1 MGVRLS
7 YDNGKSWSKSKV
19 VWAGPA
25 AYGDLASIGDNSA
38 IMIFENGDTGFAQR
52 VSYIYTAASSSL
64 LPGSKLSQNSGLYLM
79 LTMPH
84 LIQKYADKKVASVV
98 PLVIMALMFVVII

>member
-25 AYGDLASIGDNSA
+25 AYGDLARIGDDSA
-38 IMIFENGDTGFAQR
+38 IMMFENGDTGFAQR
-52 VSYIYTAASSSL
+52 ISDIYTAALSCPARSL
-64 LPGSKLSQNSGLYLM
+64 AKTAAYISCSQCP
-79 LTMPH
+79 T
-84 LIQKYADKKVASVV
+84 
-98 PLVIMALMFVVII
+98 

>member
-1 MGVRLS
+1 M
-7 YDNGKSWSKSKV
+7 
-19 VWAGPA
+19 
-25 AYGDLASIGDNSA
+25 
-38 IMIFENGDTGFAQR
+38 
-52 VSYIYTAASSSL
+52 
-64 LPGSKLSQNSGLYLM
+64 PGSKLSQNSGLYLM